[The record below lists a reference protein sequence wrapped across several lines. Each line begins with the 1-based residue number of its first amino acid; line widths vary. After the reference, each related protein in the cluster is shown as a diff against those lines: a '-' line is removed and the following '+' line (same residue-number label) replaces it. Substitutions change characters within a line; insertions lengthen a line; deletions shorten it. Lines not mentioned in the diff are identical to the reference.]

1 MPYESSFG
9 ELQTSGTPARAS
21 GENPFRLAILGDFSG
36 RTQREPPA
44 GRDDLLAR
52 KPIKIT
58 FETLDDVIESTAPRL
73 DYTVA
78 EGNVSV
84 QLDPTELDDFQPDPV
99 YKNVGEVSDLEGE
112 EAAALMREILHNPL
126 YQGLE
131 SAWRGLE
138 WLLRRVFK
146 NGRIQVVLLD
156 MTAEEFAAD
165 LTAGDDLRATAI
177 YRQLIEKLAEGTEPL
192 PWAALIG
199 NFTFEETTAHAEAL
213 GRMARIAA
221 RASAPFLSAITPRV
235 VEEGYEVPA
244 DGKDAW
250 TALRKL
256 PEAAYLGL
264 AAPRFLLRSPFGE
277 NYRPAESLTFE
288 EFAGSPN
295 DYLWGNPA
303 LVCAALLAEGF
314 TKSGWGFQPAQ
325 FLSLGNMPMHSY
337 RDADGEPVAVCGEG
351 RFTSSTSQG
360 LVQRGFMPLLSVRGR
375 DAIELACIRSM
386 ELEGGVL
393 AGCWV
398 GGTPTKKAVAAGG
411 TQVGMMSGSSGVARP
426 HREGPA
432 AVSGG
437 GKPDKEIDAD
447 LASLLADPSS
457 DAPPEEP
464 PAEEEAPPEETPP
477 EEAPAE
483 ESAPPELDP
492 ELAALLGDSPP
503 EAPPEEDP
511 GLDPELAALL
521 GDSPP
526 DETALDPE
534 LAALLGDSPPA
545 EPPPEE
551 PAAAAEEL
559 DPELAALLGDSAPD
573 EPPAEEDSALDPELA
588 ALLGN
593 ASPEADAEPAAAASD
608 EIDPDLAALLGDS
621 SEPEP
626 SPEPEPEPEPEQ
638 PAEAASDALDPD
650 LAALLGDTAL
660 DEAPPEP
667 AEAAEAADTGLD
679 PDLAALLGES
689 PAPDEPSEP
698 EPAAMAL
705 ASGSPPS
712 DEPSDEPANE
722 PSGAADDTTSIQQP
736 RRNSS
741 MASADD
747 EAAGDD
753 ATDGGT
759 PSVAVQTPEQIE
771 ARIAEVQAAS
781 HYGVHGSG
789 SPPVIDFKSLV
800 QPISVDE
807 PAGGSVPFGVK
818 EQLEQARKEINPES
832 FAADDPMRPEDY
844 VKADWSSII
853 SLTQETLRETS
864 KNLLVAARL
873 MEALS
878 KKHGFVGLRDGLHL
892 MRLLVEVCWD
902 RLDPPLEDDDAEVRA
917 APFHWIDD
925 ADRGAV
931 FPNSVRTMT
940 LLSAGGNSF
949 SWAQWQA
956 SQGGPD
962 KGGDV
967 VEKTISAANREQCQS
982 LVDNLSQGITEL
994 KFLAQYLASKLGSD
1008 APGFTSLRPAM
1019 DDCLRLAKQILQRKG
1034 PAPSAASDENGDTSA
1049 ADAANGGT
1057 GPAVGMGRS
1066 RLSTREDI
1074 YRALAEAAD
1083 ALERLEPHSPV
1094 PFLVRRAVELGA
1106 LPFPLL
1112 MAALIRDSGVLSE
1125 MNRELGIK
1133 EPAAE

>member
-9 ELQTSGTPARAS
+9 ELQSSGTPARAS

-36 RTQREPPA
+36 RTGREPPA

-58 FETLDDVIESTAPRL
+58 FETIDDDLESTAPRL

-78 EGNVSV
+78 DGDVQV

-99 YKNVGEVSDLEGE
+99 YKNVGRLSDLEGE

-131 SAWRGLE
+131 SAWRGVE
-138 WLLRRVFK
+138 WLLRRVVK
-146 NGRIQVVLLD
+146 NSRIQVVLLD
-156 MTAEEFAAD
+156 WTAEEFAAD
-165 LTAGDDLRATAI
+165 LTAGDDLKATAV
-177 YRQLIEKLAEGTEPL
+177 YRQLIEKMAEGADPM
-192 PWAALIG
+192 PWAAIVG
-199 NFTFEETTAHAEAL
+199 NYTFDETTAHAEVL
-213 GRMARIAA
+213 GRMARIAD
-221 RASAPFLSAITPRV
+221 RAAAPFLSAVSPQV
-235 VEEGYEVPA
+235 VQEGYEVPA

-256 PEAAYLGL
+256 PESAYLGL

-288 EFAGSPN
+288 EFAGSQN

-303 LVCAALLAEGF
+303 LACAALLAEGF

-351 RFTSSTSQG
+351 RFASSTSQK

-386 ELEGGVL
+386 AMEGGAL

-398 GGTPTKKAVAAGG
+398 GGTPTKKAAKPGEA
-411 TQVGMMSGSSGVARP
+411 QVGMMSGSSGVARP
-426 HREGPA
+426 NR
-432 AVSGG
+432 GG
-437 GKPDKEIDAD
+437 ATPDSEIDPD
-447 LASLLADPSS
+447 LASLLNDGPPPDD
-457 DAPPEEP
+457 DAPP
-464 PAEEEAPPEETPP
+464 EEEAPPEETPEEAP
-477 EEAPAE
+477 AETPEELPAEEAPAE
-483 ESAPPELDP
+483 EAEAPPELDP
-492 ELAALLGDSPP
+492 ELAALLGESPP
-503 EAPPEEDP
+503 EEAPVEDP

-521 GDSPP
+521 GDAPP
-526 DETALDPE
+526 DESALDPE

-545 EPPPEE
+545 EPPAEEPPAEETPVPEALDPELAALLGESPEAEEAPVEDPGLDPDLAALLGDSPEPPADE
-551 PAAAAEEL
+551 PAAAASEEMDPDLAALLGDTPAEEPAAEEPPAEEPPTEESPPEPAAESSESAL
-559 DPELAALLGDSAPD
+559 DPELAALLGDS
-573 EPPAEEDSALDPELA
+573 
-588 ALLGN
+588 
-593 ASPEADAEPAAAASD
+593 PAAD
-608 EIDPDLAALLGDS
+608 D
-621 SEPEP
+621 
-626 SPEPEPEPEPEQ
+626 
-638 PAEAASDALDPD
+638 
-650 LAALLGDTAL
+650 
-660 DEAPPEP
+660 
-667 AEAAEAADTGLD
+667 
-679 PDLAALLGES
+679 
-689 PAPDEPSEP
+689 
-698 EPAAMAL
+698 
-705 ASGSPPS
+705 SPPS
-712 DEPSDEPANE
+712 DTATETPSAEP
-722 PSGAADDTTSIQQP
+722 DDSSSTPQP
-736 RRNSS
+736 RRDSP

-747 EAAGDD
+747 EAA
-753 ATDGGT
+753 DGGT
-759 PSVAVQTPEQIE
+759 PSAAIQTPEQID
-771 ARIAEVQAAS
+771 ARIAEVQQAS
-781 HYGVHGSG
+781 HYGVPGSG

-807 PAGGSVPFGVK
+807 PAGSSVPFAMK

-832 FAADDPMRPEDY
+832 FAADDPLRPDDY
-844 VKADWSSII
+844 VKADWTSII
-853 SLTQETLRETS
+853 SLSQETLRDTS

-873 MEALS
+873 MEALA
-878 KKHGFVGLRDGLHL
+878 KKNGFAGLRDGLHL
-892 MRLLVEVCWD
+892 LRLLVEVCWD

-931 FPNSVRTMT
+931 FPNSVRAMP

-962 KGGDV
+962 KGNDV

-982 LVDNLSQGITEL
+982 LVDNLSQAITEL
-994 KFLAQYLASKLGSD
+994 KFLAQYLSTKLGQD

-1034 PAPSAASDENGDTSA
+1034 PAPTTAENGNSA
-1049 ADAANGGT
+1049 ADGATSDSGGT
-1057 GPAVGMGRS
+1057 VTMSRP

-1074 YRALAEAAD
+1074 YHALAEAAD